1 MQWLEQNEITVLHLT
16 PALGRLLGA
25 TRDNTLLSVRRI
37 FFGGDVLTRG
47 DVTLTRELAPN
58 AKIVGFYGATET
70 QRAVGYYEVP
80 EDTSTSNQASTHPVP
95 LGRGIK
101 DVQLLLLNMNGQ
113 LAGVGEVAELYV
125 RSPHLAECYIGDEKL
140 TAEMLATNPFTNDPE
155 DRLYRTGEL
164 GRYLPDGNVEW
175 GGRKD
180 RRVSIR
186 GFRVELAEVESVL
199 SQHPAVKDTA
209 VVSKEFLLEGS
220 SPILTHD
227 LRLIAYVVPELDQP
241 LSIGGLRSFLSLRLP
256 DYMVPSDFL
265 ILGRLPLTPNGKVDY
280 EALPSGELSLT
291 VQTASFVAPR
301 NDFEA
306 KLCEL
311 FSQVLGIER
320 VGVNDNFF
328 RLGGHSLLAA
338 QVATRVK
345 ETFGVALELRSFL
358 ETPTVASLASQVELL
373 SQTREVAN
381 DAQSKERE
389 EIEL

>member
-1 MQWLEQNEITVLHLT
+1 
-16 PALGRLLGA
+16 
-25 TRDNTLLSVRRI
+25 
-37 FFGGDVLTRG
+37 
-47 DVTLTRELAPN
+47 
-58 AKIVGFYGATET
+58 
-70 QRAVGYYEVP
+70 
-80 EDTSTSNQASTHPVP
+80 
-95 LGRGIK
+95 
-101 DVQLLLLNMNGQ
+101 
-113 LAGVGEVAELYV
+113 
-125 RSPHLAECYIGDEKL
+125 
-140 TAEMLATNPFTNDPE
+140 
-155 DRLYRTGEL
+155 
-164 GRYLPDGNVEW
+164 
-175 GGRKD
+175 
-180 RRVSIR
+180 
-186 GFRVELAEVESVL
+186 LAEVESVL

-280 EALPSGELSLT
+280 EALPPAELSLT